1 MIKKKTGKNE
11 VKERVKVSPKEMRK
25 KKLRKRRRKRRK
37 REKWKSEEVM

>member
-25 KKLRKRRRKRRK
+25 KKIEEKKKEKEETRKV
-37 REKWKSEEVM
+37 EE